1 MDYKIVAEQMDYE
14 RFCEEV
20 KERIREFLP
29 DRKIESVTLNT
40 QVKNN
45 GLKKVGIVVKEIGQN
60 IAPTIYLEPYFER
73 FSDGEEMASLL
84 RDISDTYEAA
94 AVDHLGFGNIAQDFL
109 DFEKMKNKLV
119 AQLVNTEYNEDL
131 LERTPHKELMDLSL
145 IYKVVLDNQP
155 GGIATIRVE
164 NSHLRKWGVTI
175 DELNEIAI
183 KNTYRIFPP
192 KVQTMNETLKEMMAK
207 GEMSDDMIYLML
219 QGVPDDQTMWVISN
233 ESNMSGAFYMTD
245 KEIMDKLAEIFHSDV
260 VLLPSSIHECIAI
273 SAEMGPIED
282 LKAMVGEVNN
292 TQVSREEQLS
302 DNVYIY
308 NAEARQLQTEEEYT
322 QSKNAAYANSR

>member
-164 NSHLRKWGVTI
+164 NSLLRKWGVTI

-192 KVQTMNETLKEMMAK
+192 KVQTMSETLKEMMAK

-219 QGVPDDQTMWVISN
+219 QDVPDDQTMWVISN

-273 SAEMGPIED
+273 SAETGPIED
-282 LKAMVGEVNN
+282 LKAMVGEINN

-322 QSKNAAYANSR
+322 QSKNATYVNSR

>member
-1 MDYKIVAEQMDYE
+1 MDYKIVVNKMDYE

-29 DRKIESVTLNT
+29 DRNIESVTLNT
-40 QVKNN
+40 RIQNN

-60 IAPTIYLEPYFER
+60 ISPTIYLEPYFER
-73 FSDGEEMASLL
+73 FSDGEEMESLF

-94 AVDHLGFGNIAQDFL
+94 AVDGLRFGIIAQDFL

-155 GGIATIRVE
+155 GGVSTIRVE
-164 NSHLRKWGVTI
+164 NSHLRQWGVTI

-183 KNTYRIFPP
+183 KNTYRLFPP

-207 GEMSDDMIYLML
+207 GEMSDEMIYLML
-219 QGVPDDQTMWVISN
+219 QGVPDDQAMWVISN
-233 ESNMSGAFYMTD
+233 ESNTSGAFYMTD

-260 VLLPSSIHECIAI
+260 VVLPSSIHECIAI
-273 SAEMGPIED
+273 SAGMGPIEY
-282 LKAMVGEVNN
+282 LKDMVKEVNN
-292 TQVSREEQLS
+292 TQVPKELQLS

-322 QSKNAAYANSR
+322 QSKNAAYVNSR